1 MGHLVDRNR
10 ESRMVGFKK
19 PYVGIEEDWKNGQ
32 WKKSLKAL
40 LAEFLGTMILV
51 LVACGACTKHEMVS
65 DGGGGKKEVLD
76 VVRIALAFGLTV
88 ATMAQSIGH
97 ISGCHINPGVTAG
110 LMAGGKIGLI
120 NGLLYI
126 VVQTVGAIVGAAL
139 LLVLTGQLKSDS
151 PSIGAVGL
159 NADGPVS
166 AGAGFGIEFFITF
179 VLVLVVYAAAADEN
193 NAGSVKGSA
202 PLAIGFAISIGHLFA
217 VPLTGAGMNPARSLG
232 TAIVASK
239 LEHHWVYWIGP
250 LLGGIFA
257 GLLYQLVFQAP
268 EQTNKEQPED
278 GEKTE
283 LVEVKGSESATAS
296 IK

>member
-1 MGHLVDRNR
+1 MSAIL
-10 ESRMVGFKK
+10 
-19 PYVGIEEDWKNGQ
+19 PYVGLNEVKEEWKEC
-32 WKKSLKAL
+32 LKAL

-51 LVACGACTKHEMVS
+51 LLACGACTQH
-65 DGGGGKKEVLD
+65 GKELD

-110 LMAGGKIGLI
+110 LMVGRKIGLI
-120 NGLLYI
+120 KGLLYI
-126 VVQTVGAIVGAAL
+126 VVQSLGAIVGAAL
-139 LLVLTGQLKSDS
+139 LMVLTGQESSES

-159 NADGPVS
+159 NATVS

-179 VLVLVVYAAAADEN
+179 VLVLVVYAAAADED

-232 TAIVASK
+232 TAIVAGK
-239 LEHHWVYWIGP
+239 LEHHWVYWAGP
-250 LLGGIFA
+250 LLGGIAA
-257 GLLYQLVFQAP
+257 GLIYQMVFRAP
-268 EQTNKEQPED
+268 KSQNITEKGEYKATDVEDKEMP
-278 GEKTE
+278 
-283 LVEVKGSESATAS
+283 
-296 IK
+296 

>member
-10 ESRMVGFKK
+10 ESRMVGFKT
-19 PYVGIEEDWKNGQ
+19 PYLGIEEDWKNGQ

-51 LVACGACTKHEMVS
+51 LLACGACTQHE
-65 DGGGGKKEVLD
+65 KNVLD

-110 LMAGGKIGLI
+110 LMAGGKTGLVT
-120 NGLLYI
+120 GVLYI
-126 VVQTVGAIVGAAL
+126 IVQSLGALVGAAL
-139 LLVLTGQLKSDS
+139 LLVLTGQESKET

-159 NADGPVS
+159 NAKVS

-232 TAIVASK
+232 TAVVADK
-239 LEHHWVYWIGP
+239 LENHWVYWIGP

-268 EQTNKEQPED
+268 EQTNIEQTKD
-278 GEKTE
+278 GDHE
-283 LVEVKGSESATAS
+283 LADVKVSQTANGS
-296 IK
+296 KK

>member
-1 MGHLVDRNR
+1 MSAIL
-10 ESRMVGFKK
+10 
-19 PYVGIEEDWKNGQ
+19 PYVGLDEVKVEWKEC
-32 WKKSLKAL
+32 LKAL

-51 LVACGACTKHEMVS
+51 LLACGACTQHEPLKGD
-65 DGGGGKKEVLD
+65 DGKVVEGKVVLD

-110 LMAGGKIGLI
+110 LMVGRKIGLI
-120 NGLLYI
+120 KGLLYI
-126 VVQTVGAIVGAAL
+126 VVQSLGAIVGAAL
-139 LLVLTGQLKSDS
+139 LMVLTGQESSDS

-159 NADGPVS
+159 NADVPVS

-179 VLVLVVYAAAADEN
+179 VLVLVVYAAAADED

-232 TAIVASK
+232 TAVVANK
-239 LEHHWVYWIGP
+239 LENHWVYWAGP
-250 LLGGIFA
+250 LLGGIAA
-257 GLLYQLVFQAP
+257 GLIYQMVFRAP
-268 EQTNKEQPED
+268 KSHNITEKGDYKAADVED
-278 GEKTE
+278 KP
-283 LVEVKGSESATAS
+283 
-296 IK
+296 